1 MLIKNIKELKIN
13 ELDKSTMDQYQ
24 YKVFKY
30 GNKND
35 NCESKNELK
44 INDLYNSIHEFNKS
58 ISNPRF
64 SKNVIF
70 LVLFLK
76 KVG

>member
-44 INDLYNSIHEFNKS
+44 
-58 ISNPRF
+58 
-64 SKNVIF
+64 
-70 LVLFLK
+70 
-76 KVG
+76 